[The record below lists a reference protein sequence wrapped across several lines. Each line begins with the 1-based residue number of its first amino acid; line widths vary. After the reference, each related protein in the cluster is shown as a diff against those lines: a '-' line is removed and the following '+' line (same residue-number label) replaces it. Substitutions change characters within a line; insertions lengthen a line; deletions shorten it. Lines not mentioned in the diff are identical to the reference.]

1 MAHKALYR
9 KFRPRHFS
17 ELKGQTTTAAILR
30 GQIAS
35 GEPSHAYL
43 FSGPRGTGKTSAAKI
58 TAMALVCQNP
68 QEGEPCLEC
77 ENCKAALAD
86 NMPDII
92 EMDAAS
98 NNSVENARDLRESV
112 ALMPV
117 RADRKVYIID
127 EVHMLTRSA
136 FNALLKTLE
145 EPPEH
150 VVFILATTELQK
162 LPATVLSRCQRFD
175 FRRIGDSEIKER
187 MREVLEAEG
196 GKAEDEALGM
206 IARAAGGALRDAL
219 SMLDKCIS
227 LGGEITAD
235 SVRELIGLADADAI
249 SAMVD
254 SALLG
259 DAKNALKVLAELTDE
274 GAQPA
279 ALANAMMNE
288 LSGRLEK
295 DAGAQVV
302 FALEILAD
310 TEVKLRYTTA
320 PTVQLETAVARIAL
334 GAGET
339 TAALLA
345 RIERLEKRPAQAAA
359 APESEPKRQ
368 KPQKPKKPEP
378 KPDSELAKA
387 WEASC
392 KKLAE
397 QGGVALKPFFALV
410 RPVGISGGG
419 SVVLRA
425 ADYDRYF
432 KAHMMMDN
440 VRATKFEE
448 ILSEEMGKK
457 LRIELET
464 QEKPDENAGIEFID

>member
-1 MAHKALYR
+1 MENFIVSARKYR
-9 KFRPRHFS
+9 PASFDTVV
-17 ELKGQTTTAAILR
+17 GQLAITSTLR
-30 GQIAS
+30 NAIVNHQLAQ
-35 GEPSHAYL
+35 AYL
-43 FSGPRGTGKTSAAKI
+43 FTGPRGVGKTTCARIFAKTI
-58 TAMALVCQNP
+58 NCLNLQPNA
-68 QEGEPCLEC
+68 EPCNEC
-77 ENCKAALAD
+77 ESCKAFNAGRSL
-86 NMPDII
+86 NIH
-92 EMDAAS
+92 ELDAAS
-98 NNSVENARDLRESV
+98 NNSVDDIRGLVEQ
-112 ALMPV
+112 V
-117 RADRKVYIID
+117 RILPQVGKYSVYIID

-345 RIERLEKRPAQAAA
+345 RIEK
-359 APESEPKRQ
+359 
-368 KPQKPKKPEP
+368 
-378 KPDSELAKA
+378 
-387 WEASC
+387 
-392 KKLAE
+392 
-397 QGGVALKPFFALV
+397 
-410 RPVGISGGG
+410 
-419 SVVLRA
+419 
-425 ADYDRYF
+425 
-432 KAHMMMDN
+432 H
-440 VRATKFEE
+440 
-448 ILSEEMGKK
+448 
-457 LRIELET
+457 
-464 QEKPDENAGIEFID
+464 

>member
-9 KFRPRHFS
+9 KFRPRRFS

-175 FRRIGDSEIKER
+175 FRRS
-187 MREVLEAEG
+187 
-196 GKAEDEALGM
+196 GM

>member
-1 MAHKALYR
+1 MYQALYR
-9 KFRPRHFS
+9 KWRPQTFDQVVGQKHIT
-17 ELKGQTTTAAILR
+17 ETLKNQVMTGRL
-30 GQIAS
+30 
-35 GEPSHAYL
+35 SHAYI
-43 FSGPRGTGKTSAAKI
+43 FIGTRGTGKTSAAKI

-295 DAGAQVV
+295 EV
-302 FALEILAD
+302 F
-310 TEVKLRYTTA
+310 R
-320 PTVQLETAVARIAL
+320 R
-334 GAGET
+334 
-339 TAALLA
+339 
-345 RIERLEKRPAQAAA
+345 RL
-359 APESEPKRQ
+359 
-368 KPQKPKKPEP
+368 
-378 KPDSELAKA
+378 
-387 WEASC
+387 
-392 KKLAE
+392 
-397 QGGVALKPFFALV
+397 
-410 RPVGISGGG
+410 
-419 SVVLRA
+419 
-425 ADYDRYF
+425 
-432 KAHMMMDN
+432 
-440 VRATKFEE
+440 
-448 ILSEEMGKK
+448 
-457 LRIELET
+457 
-464 QEKPDENAGIEFID
+464 

>member
-9 KFRPRHFS
+9 KFRPRRFS

-92 EMDAAS
+92 EMVAAC
-98 NNSVENARDLRESV
+98 NYSVENARDLRESV

-235 SVRELIGLADADAI
+235 SVRELIGLSDADAL
-249 SAMVD
+249 SEMVD
-254 SALLG
+254 CALLG

-310 TEVKLRYTTA
+310 TEVKLRYT
-320 PTVQLETAVARIAL
+320 
-334 GAGET
+334 
-339 TAALLA
+339 
-345 RIERLEKRPAQAAA
+345 
-359 APESEPKRQ
+359 
-368 KPQKPKKPEP
+368 
-378 KPDSELAKA
+378 
-387 WEASC
+387 
-392 KKLAE
+392 
-397 QGGVALKPFFALV
+397 
-410 RPVGISGGG
+410 
-419 SVVLRA
+419 
-425 ADYDRYF
+425 
-432 KAHMMMDN
+432 
-440 VRATKFEE
+440 
-448 ILSEEMGKK
+448 
-457 LRIELET
+457 
-464 QEKPDENAGIEFID
+464 

>member
-1 MAHKALYR
+1 
-9 KFRPRHFS
+9 
-17 ELKGQTTTAAILR
+17 
-30 GQIAS
+30 
-35 GEPSHAYL
+35 
-43 FSGPRGTGKTSAAKI
+43 
-58 TAMALVCQNP
+58 
-68 QEGEPCLEC
+68 
-77 ENCKAALAD
+77 
-86 NMPDII
+86 MPDII

-368 KPQKPKKPEP
+368 KPQKP
-378 KPDSELAKA
+378 
-387 WEASC
+387 
-392 KKLAE
+392 
-397 QGGVALKPFFALV
+397 
-410 RPVGISGGG
+410 
-419 SVVLRA
+419 
-425 ADYDRYF
+425 
-432 KAHMMMDN
+432 
-440 VRATKFEE
+440 
-448 ILSEEMGKK
+448 
-457 LRIELET
+457 
-464 QEKPDENAGIEFID
+464 

>member
-9 KFRPRHFS
+9 KFRPRRFS
-17 ELKGQTTTAAILR
+17 ELRGQTTTAAILR

-68 QEGEPCLEC
+68 KEGEPCLQC
-77 ENCKAALAD
+77 ENCIAALRGD
-86 NMPDII
+86 MPDII

-117 RADRKVYIID
+117 HADRKVYIID

-175 FRRIGDSEIKER
+175 FRRIGDLEIKER
-187 MREVLEAEG
+187 MREVLDAEG
-196 GKAEDEALGM
+196 GKAEDEALMM

-219 SMLDKCIS
+219 SMLDKCLS
-227 LGGEITAD
+227 LGEEITVS
-235 SVRELIGLADADAI
+235 SVRELIGLADAEAI
-249 SAMVD
+249 SELVD
-254 SALLG
+254 KALLG
-259 DAKNALKVLAELTDE
+259 DAKGALETLAKLTQS
-274 GAQPA
+274 GGQSAV
-279 ALANAMMNE
+279 LANAMMNE
-288 LSGRLEK
+288 LSLRLRK
-295 DAGAQVV
+295 GVDANIV
-302 FALEILAD
+302 FALETLSETD
-310 TEVKLRYTTA
+310 VKLRYTTA
-320 PTVQLETAVARIAL
+320 PTVQIETAVARIAL
-334 GAGET
+334 GAGSS

-345 RIERLEKRPAQAAA
+345 RIERLEKRPT
-359 APESEPKRQ
+359 APHVNETPKPV
-368 KPQKPKKPEP
+368 KTPPKPKKPEP
-378 KPDSELAKA
+378 KPDIELEKA
-387 WEASC
+387 WKTVC
-392 KKLAE
+392 NKLLE
-397 QGGVALKPFFALV
+397 QGGVAFKPFFSLV
-410 RPVGISGGG
+410 KPVGISGGG
-419 SVVLRA
+419 SVILRA

-432 KAHMMMDN
+432 KAKMMMDN
-440 VRATKFEE
+440 IRASDLEKT
-448 ILSEEMGKK
+448 LGEEMGRK
-457 LRIELET
+457 LRLELEP
-464 QEKPDENAGIEFID
+464 QEEPDKNVGIEFID